1 MRTPSRCLLLLSVAA
16 CACRGGLRA
25 PAHNAD
31 ATAEAGTVDSGTGHE
46 TAPAG
51 PEVANDG
58 VSDRPAADRELPDSP
73 PVSDSAPA
81 GPEVANDGVADRP
94 GADRELPDLQPAP
107 DRPDVAPDH
116 AVCYG
121 SEKESCV
128 TSTCVL
134 PFCDY
139 FPPTMPV
146 YSAPGGPLLAQVR
159 VTSGPCGAP
168 PPCSSGCERV
178 SVSPGTSLVPDGG
191 ATCDFVA
198 IATDGR
204 SEAFS
209 VTIVQHEPS
218 GSGMCCASS
227 YGGGYWIEPSP
238 YRQFD
243 PREVVVHFDQDGG
256 VPDGSDA
263 GDSGT
268 LDGGTRDTD

>member
-1 MRTPSRCLLLLSVAA
+1 MRAPSQCLLVSFVVA
-16 CACRGGLRA
+16 CACRSGLHTSA
-25 PAHNAD
+25 SHSD
-31 ATAEAGTVDSGTGHE
+31 ATAEAGAVDSGTGRE
-46 TAPAG
+46 TTPAG

-58 VSDRPAADRELPDSP
+58 LADRPAADRELPDSQP
-73 PVSDSAPA
+73 DSDSAPT
-81 GPEVANDGVADRP
+81 GPDVANDGVADRP
-94 GADRELPDLQPAP
+94 GADRELPDLQPTP

-121 SEKESCV
+121 SNEESCV
-128 TSTCVL
+128 KSTCVL

-139 FPPTMPV
+139 FPPTMRV

-168 PPCSSGCERV
+168 PPCSSGCDRV
-178 SVSPGTSLVPDGG
+178 SVSPGTSLIPDGG

-198 IATDGR
+198 TSTDGR
-204 SEAFS
+204 SQAFS

-227 YGGGYWIEPSP
+227 SGGGYWIEPSP

-243 PREVVVHFDQDGG
+243 PSEVVVHFDQDTG
-256 VPDGSDA
+256 VPDDGDA
-263 GDSGT
+263 GD
-268 LDGGTRDTD
+268 RDRKSVV